1 MEFILP
7 QPKELVAAALLAVFV
22 LFYFE
27 RYVHILEHRFRVQ
40 KMHTIL
46 VVLVAVFPLFFAHWQ
61 TENWLILA
69 FQFFSYLLVVGV
81 GSLLGIISAPWNRNS
96 KI

>member
-27 RYVHILEHRFRVQ
+27 RDVHVWEHRFRFK
-40 KMHTIL
+40 KMHTML
-46 VVLVAVFPLFFAHWQ
+46 VVFVAVLPLFFAHWQ
-61 TENWLILA
+61 TEDWLLLVL
-69 FQFFSYLLVVGV
+69 QFISYLLVIGV
-81 GSLLGIISAPWNRNS
+81 GSLLGMISAPGNKNS